1 MSYFVS
7 LNIFEDVIDAAWWGT
22 WSQFWLLIFDWISLL
37 SMSLA
42 WRCFSHIFWS
52 KTFRLLKLSLTSRLL
67 SHIEHHSFAAKA
79 EDEILCAHC
88 LSQLNISFIRL
99 SENTVRY
106 VVSNYLGLYFI
117 QLKILISWNS
127 RKAVHEKP

>member
-1 MSYFVS
+1 MMGYLVTILVVNIR
-7 LNIFEDVIDAAWWGT
+7 LNITSFYEFGLT
-22 WSQFWLLIFDWISLL
+22 MFLSHLLIQNLSVVKIVFDV
-37 SMSLA
+37 
-42 WRCFSHIFWS
+42 
-52 KTFRLLKLSLTSRLL
+52 RLL

-117 QLKILISWNS
+117 QLKNYFKYLCSLF
-127 RKAVHEKP
+127 RQ